1 MNGEKRVLSLKDVDA
16 EKRKRLKF
24 SFRYFQTVSDALHFP
39 HDFELQTV
47 TVSAEAQTK
56 RRSKLS
62 ESWTSEQLKNGF
74 KRGASA
80 TRPIAISAKD
90 P

>member
-1 MNGEKRVLSLKDVDA
+1 LNGEKRVLSLKDVDA

-24 SFRYFQTVSDALHFP
+24 SFRYFQTVSDALYFP

-62 ESWTSEQLKNGF
+62 ESWTSE
-74 KRGASA
+74 
-80 TRPIAISAKD
+80 
-90 P
+90 